1 MSKPLVD
8 VLLNPIELFR
18 TTLPSA
24 LTLVAGVGIG
34 YLCGRFRAR
43 PSLKYIVYALPVALM
58 SIVNVVTDLGAIN
71 TALFSMLGHSLGDSV
86 IAVGLTGGIAT
97 GKSTVSE
104 VFKKFNGVIID
115 ADAIAR
121 QVVEPGKPAHTK
133 IVAMFGN
140 DVLNADKT
148 INRPMLGSII
158 FNNPSK
164 RQALNSC
171 THYYI
176 IKEMFYQLLYQ
187 RIVKQRKLVIFDAP
201 LLFETKLLQYFCG
214 PIIVVACSEA
224 AELQRLMARD
234 SLPQD
239 KALAR
244 IKSQMSIEEKVKLAD
259 VVIDNNGTK
268 EELEVAAEATLRSVA
283 ASIGAAS
290 EFKRVVFPKKD

>member
-58 SIVNVVTDLGAIN
+58 SIVTDLGAIN
-71 TALFSMLGHSLGDSV
+71 TALFSMLGHYLGDSV

-171 THYYI
+171 TH
-176 IKEMFYQLLYQ
+176 

-234 SLPQD
+234 SLPED

-244 IKSQMSIEEKVKLAD
+244 IKSQMSIEIKLAD

>member
-58 SIVNVVTDLGAIN
+58 SIVTDLGAIN
-71 TALFSMLGHSLGDSV
+71 TALFSMLGHYLGDSV

-171 THYYI
+171 TH
-176 IKEMFYQLLYQ
+176 

-234 SLPQD
+234 SLPED

-244 IKSQMSIEEKVKLAD
+244 IKSQMSIEIKLAD

-283 ASIGAAS
+283 ATIGAAS

>member
-1 MSKPLVD
+1 
-8 VLLNPIELFR
+8 
-18 TTLPSA
+18 
-24 LTLVAGVGIG
+24 
-34 YLCGRFRAR
+34 
-43 PSLKYIVYALPVALM
+43 
-58 SIVNVVTDLGAIN
+58 
-71 TALFSMLGHSLGDSV
+71 MLGHYLGDSV

-171 THYYI
+171 TH
-176 IKEMFYQLLYQ
+176 EMFYQLLYQ

-234 SLPQD
+234 SLPED

-244 IKSQMSIEEKVKLAD
+244 IKSQMSIEVHMCHEIVY
-259 VVIDNNGTK
+259 
-268 EELEVAAEATLRSVA
+268 
-283 ASIGAAS
+283 
-290 EFKRVVFPKKD
+290 